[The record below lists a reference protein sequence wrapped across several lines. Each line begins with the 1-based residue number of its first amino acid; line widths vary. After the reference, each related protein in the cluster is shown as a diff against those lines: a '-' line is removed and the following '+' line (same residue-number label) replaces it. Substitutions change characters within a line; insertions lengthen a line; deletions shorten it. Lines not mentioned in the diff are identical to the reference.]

1 MFNKKTKRR
10 LLMIVGVILIS
21 FIFAI
26 INSQAKLNQE
36 QDNLNLTEEERMM
49 KMLGVESERE
59 KLTREQAAKIEAK
72 KKERNAL
79 SRKEVLHNT
88 TVVSLVAIPIVF
100 LGSFIYSTTKDRK
113 REKEIKE
120 DILYTKND
128 DLKEELKVKHE
139 QEFKTKETKTIEKE
153 EKIEKI
159 SVEEITKNEEKSK
172 EEKID
177 RLGNKINLDY
187 LTDENNEV

>member
-21 FIFAI
+21 FVFAI
-26 INSQAKLNQE
+26 INSQAKLNRE

-49 KMLGVESERE
+49 KMLGVETERE

-139 QEFKTKETKTIEKE
+139 QEFKTKETKTIEKKE
-153 EKIEKI
+153 EIEKI
-159 SVEEITKNEEKSK
+159 PVEEITKNEEKTK
-172 EEKID
+172 EEEKID
-177 RLGNKINLDY
+177 RLGNKIYLD
-187 LTDENNEV
+187 T

>member
-1 MFNKKTKRR
+1 
-10 LLMIVGVILIS
+10 MIVGVILIS

-26 INSQAKLNQE
+26 INSQTKLNRE

-59 KLTREQAAKIEAK
+59 KLTREQSAKIEAK

-113 REKEIKE
+113 KRKEIEE

-139 QEFKTKETKTIEKE
+139 QEFKTKETKTIEKKE
-153 EKIEKI
+153 EIEKI
-159 SVEEITKNEEKSK
+159 PVEEITKNEEKTK
-172 EEKID
+172 EEEKID

-187 LTDENNEV
+187 LTSREKEV